1 MDQLFG
7 TVQNFSG
14 NQGLLVSWS
23 GFKSSVDKE
32 AASQFFRV
40 RFWDADGPIEEL
52 LDPYDRLPV
61 EVRAELRCKRIGTV
75 APQGEE
81 S

>member
-1 MDQLFG
+1 
-7 TVQNFSG
+7 
-14 NQGLLVSWS
+14 
-23 GFKSSVDKE
+23 
-32 AASQFFRV
+32 V

-52 LDPYDRLPV
+52 LDQYDRLPA

-75 APQGEE
+75 ALQGEE